1 MAERWVVLGLAP
13 PRSAWFAEV
22 TRWSTSGLAP
32 VEFVKCLSSTEV
44 RARLATG
51 RAHSALLVD
60 GASKGA
66 DRDLIAAARDAGAA
80 TLVVNDARID
90 RNWLELGA
98 AALLPDDFGRDDLTD
113 ALSVAAAP
121 ISDARSI
128 EPLAEATDERWAGRL
143 IAVIGRGGAGTS
155 TVAMATAQA
164 VADGDAIDGTVALA
178 DFSFGAS
185 QALYHDTG
193 DVVPGVVELTEA
205 HRHGHPER
213 DRVREHL
220 FELPNRHYH
229 LLVGLRRRRDW
240 TALRPHAFGAG
251 LDGLLATYATVV
263 ADLDA
268 DLDGE
273 AETASADTEEQHVA
287 ARTVLERADLVLA
300 VGTPSLW
307 GVAHLVGLLDDL
319 ARFGVPSSS
328 TSVVIN
334 RAPRSPAR
342 RAEVLRAL
350 TLQAPSSG
358 TGSVTAR
365 SNPDRTDA
373 GPVDRA
379 APGRAST
386 VFIPER
392 NSVESSHR
400 AAVPLPRS
408 IVRPLAA
415 VLSIETAATVGHGNH
430 TKPGDQSV
438 TDFDDE
444 APSMTFSPTDRRSA
458 GNPEEAS

>member
-1 MAERWVVLGLAP
+1 MMGPVMAERWVVLGLAP
-13 PRSAWFAEV
+13 PRSAWFSEV

-44 RARLATG
+44 RARLETG

-60 GASKGA
+60 GAATGA
-66 DRDLIAAARDAGAA
+66 DRDLIASARDAGVA
-80 TLVVNDARID
+80 TLIVDDARVD

-98 AALLPDDFGRDDLTD
+98 AAILPDDFGRDDLTD

-121 ISDARSI
+121 ISDARSV
-128 EPLAEATDERWAGRL
+128 EALPDAADQGWAGRL
-143 IAVIGRGGAGTS
+143 IAVVGRGGAGTS

-178 DFSFGAS
+178 DYSFGAS

-205 HRHGHPER
+205 HRHGRLDR

-220 FELPNRHYH
+220 FELPNRRYH
-229 LLVGLRRRRDW
+229 VLAGLRRRRDW
-240 TALRPHAFGAG
+240 TALRPHAFAAS

-273 AETASADTEEQHVA
+273 TETASVDTEEQHVA
-287 ARTVLERADLVLA
+287 ARTVLGRADLVLA
-300 VGTPSLW
+300 VGTASLW
-307 GVAHLVGLLDDL
+307 GVTHLVGLLDDL
-319 ARFGVPSSS
+319 ARFGVPPSA
-328 TSVVIN
+328 TSVVVN

-350 TLQAPSSG
+350 AVQTPSSAPAL
-358 TGSVTAR
+358 TGR
-365 SNPDRTDA
+365 SNADRT
-373 GPVDRA
+373 GPRTA
-379 APGRAST
+379 QRSAPGRRAT
-386 VFIPER
+386 VFVPER
-392 NSVESSHR
+392 HAVEASHR

-408 IVRPLAA
+408 IVRPLSAA
-415 VLSIETAATVGHGNH
+415 LALAPTSNPVLGDPILGDTAQGTTVPPQGRRPPAHPDAT
-430 TKPGDQSV
+430 
-438 TDFDDE
+438 
-444 APSMTFSPTDRRSA
+444 
-458 GNPEEAS
+458 

>member
-1 MAERWVVLGLAP
+1 M
-13 PRSAWFAEV
+13 
-22 TRWSTSGLAP
+22 
-32 VEFVKCLSSTEV
+32 
-44 RARLATG
+44 
-51 RAHSALLVD
+51 
-60 GASKGA
+60 
-66 DRDLIAAARDAGAA
+66 
-80 TLVVNDARID
+80 
-90 RNWLELGA
+90 
-98 AALLPDDFGRDDLTD
+98 
-113 ALSVAAAP
+113 
-121 ISDARSI
+121 
-128 EPLAEATDERWAGRL
+128 
-143 IAVIGRGGAGTS
+143 
-155 TVAMATAQA
+155 
-164 VADGDAIDGTVALA
+164 
-178 DFSFGAS
+178 
-185 QALYHDTG
+185 
-193 DVVPGVVELTEA
+193 
-205 HRHGHPER
+205 
-213 DRVREHL
+213 REHL

-240 TALRPHAFGAG
+240 TALRPHAFAAG

-319 ARFGVPSSS
+319 ARFGVPASA

-358 TGSVTAR
+358 TRSMAAR
-365 SNPDRTDA
+365 SNPDRTEA
-373 GPVDRA
+373 GPAERS
-379 APGRAST
+379 APGRGST
-386 VFIPER
+386 VFLPER

-415 VLSIETAATVGHGNH
+415 VQMCIRDRSCAEQNGIHARPCAR
-430 TKPGDQSV
+430 PGMDQ
-438 TDFDDE
+438 
-444 APSMTFSPTDRRSA
+444 
-458 GNPEEAS
+458 

>member
-13 PRSAWFAEV
+13 PRSAWFSEV

-32 VEFVKCLSSTEV
+32 VEFVKCMSPTEV
-44 RARLATG
+44 RARLASG
-51 RAHSALLVD
+51 RAHSALLID
-60 GASKGA
+60 GAAPGA
-66 DRDLIAAARDAGAA
+66 DRDLIAAAKDVGVA
-80 TLVVNDARID
+80 TLIVDDARVD

-98 AALLPDDFGRDDLTD
+98 AALLPDQFGRDDLTD
-113 ALSVAAAP
+113 ALTVAAAP
-121 ISDARSI
+121 ISDARSS
-128 EPLAEATDERWAGRL
+128 EALDDAADERWSGRL

-155 TVAMATAQA
+155 TVAMAIAQA
-164 VADGDAIDGTVALA
+164 VADGDAIGGTVVLA

-205 HRHGHPER
+205 HRHGHLGR

-220 FELPNRHYH
+220 FELSNRRYH

-240 TALRPHAFGAG
+240 TALRPHAFGAA

-273 AETASADTEEQHVA
+273 AETASTDTEEQHLA
-287 ARTVLERADLVLA
+287 ARTVLRRADLVLA
-300 VGTPSLW
+300 VGTAGLW

-319 ARFGVPSSS
+319 GRFGVPQGS

-342 RAEVLRAL
+342 RAELLRAISIGDGAPPDPP
-350 TLQAPSSG
+350 QAG
-358 TGSVTAR
+358 RGATVFV
-365 SNPDRTDA
+365 PDR
-373 GPVDRA
+373 R
-379 APGRAST
+379 
-386 VFIPER
+386 
-392 NSVESSHR
+392 SVESSHR
-400 AAVPLPRS
+400 SAVPLPRS
-408 IVRPLAA
+408 VVRPLAA
-415 VLSIETAATVGHGNH
+415 ALTLEPTSPEPGTPAYLTPDLLPIEPTLPEFPEAA
-430 TKPGDQSV
+430 S
-438 TDFDDE
+438 
-444 APSMTFSPTDRRSA
+444 
-458 GNPEEAS
+458 

>member
-240 TALRPHAFGAG
+240 TALRPHAFAAG

-287 ARTVLERADLVLA
+287 ARTVLQRADLVLA

-334 RAPRSPAR
+334 RAPRS
-342 RAEVLRAL
+342 
-350 TLQAPSSG
+350 
-358 TGSVTAR
+358 R

-444 APSMTFSPTDRRSA
+444 APSMTYSPTDRRSA